1 MQKTFFLYHTQFSLV
16 HFCLKFLVTQL
27 WAFHKIE
34 VETLSSRIATIQ
46 MLSLS
51 SGSNFTKNYFT
62 WVRLNMESL
71 KCNFFFQYDWSR
83 YQNINVPCISFWTLV
98 LAQIQ
103 LSSLKTGK
111 IMFFTCSYLDSDP
124 PNAWSYKF
132 VFPLAL
138 QHQAPDD
145 TNKKRGQTWLL
156 DSWFLH
162 RPDQTLPS
170 FPQKKLLCCTL
181 KMTKKK
187 WNTFD

>member
-1 MQKTFFLYHTQFSLV
+1 MAPFKYCECPVS
-16 HFCLKFLVTQL
+16 QL
-27 WAFHKIE
+27 WNFGAKVGIFGIDFHDDWFRHQNKNVIWISKIYN
-34 VETLSSRIATIQ
+34 IDIQ
-46 MLSLS
+46 IP
-51 SGSNFTKNYFT
+51 NQI
-62 WVRLNMESL
+62 WNMVVSQM
-71 KCNFFFQYDWSR
+71 N
-83 YQNINVPCISFWTLV
+83 
-98 LAQIQ
+98 LAALTGQI
-103 LSSLKTGK
+103 
-111 IMFFTCSYLDSDP
+111 IFFTCSYLDSGL

-132 VFPLAL
+132 VLPLAL